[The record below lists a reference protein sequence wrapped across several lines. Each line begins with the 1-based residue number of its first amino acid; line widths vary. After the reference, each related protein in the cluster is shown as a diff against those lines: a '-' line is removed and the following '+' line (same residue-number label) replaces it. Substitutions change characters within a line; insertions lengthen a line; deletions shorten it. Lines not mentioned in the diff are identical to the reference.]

1 MFSYELFKTNI
12 TLLWD
17 DIMIGSERYI
27 ENHTLEFD
35 IENSDCNECYQKH
48 LECQYYYG
56 ECRRE

>member
-1 MFSYELFKTNI
+1 M
-12 TLLWD
+12 LWD